1 MGRPLL
7 LPAKV
12 NPPRPHRRRLRRPG
26 LDARVR
32 EALDYRVTIVQ
43 AGTGY
48 GKTTALTALIEAGA
62 PRCWY
67 SIGAGDGDPQ
77 IFLAYLIAAC
87 AAGLPGLSDGPAAAL
102 EEGAPEGLG
111 WTYALDALLGA
122 MDEAVV
128 RPTLLIL
135 DDYHFV
141 AGSPEVKALTERLIT
156 YAPSDLHVVLA
167 TRYPL
172 PGSELVRWRARG
184 EVLELS
190 REALAFS
197 EAEIG
202 ALFRDVYGV
211 ALTDGDLAALA
222 FHTEGWPIALQL
234 VWQGLR
240 GSPSRGV
247 ADLLAGRADSLG
259 ALFDYLASDVLGQQP
274 PAVATFLHETA
285 VLRELTPGACD
296 AVRQAGDSAAMLRQL
311 RDRDLFVVELGDRH
325 YRYHHVFHEFL
336 RQQAEQRADAAEGH
350 RRAATYF
357 AGRGDDEEAVFH
369 WLAAGAHDEAA
380 AAIEGAGEAALLAG
394 RLDTLA
400 GWIDALAPEIVAGR
414 PRLHTLLGDLY
425 RLRSRFDEALSWY
438 AQAEAAAWSRGDHAG
453 VGRALRGKA
462 LVYLD
467 QVRPAQA
474 ESLLQEAL
482 ALSDGNEDR
491 AARARLLEL
500 LAENKLN
507 MGKPAEAETL
517 RVEAR
522 ALREEGPTE
531 DLLTVRVKLRT
542 GRLDEARDTLE
553 AWAAEERRATE
564 RGQPY
569 APRGHR
575 ETVLVLSLIHSFRG
589 EVARAAALADEG
601 LAIGERLGSPFI
613 TAVAHTRRGHALQVR
628 AAAAWGEGAAARDEA
643 IRAYQRAITLGDRL
657 AVRRI
662 RAEAMWGLTRAH
674 GFGGDLEAAAQ
685 AAREGVEVAQ
695 WAGDQWIAAMIELS
709 LGASLVLAGRPA
721 EGLERLGRVLLSF
734 RACGDS
740 FGRASTR
747 LWLALAH
754 SDLRQ
759 PAHAAA
765 CLDDALGLCA
775 AQGYDFLFAGP
786 SLLGPPDPRRAVP
799 LLIEARARPAHAE
812 YAGRLLAGL
821 GLAETQHHP
830 GYQLRVRTLGAF
842 RVWRGGQEVEARE
855 WQRDK
860 ARQLFQLLAAR
871 RGRWMQRDEI
881 CELLW
886 PQLAPEAAGRDF
898 KVALN
903 ALNRALEPARPV
915 DAPAT
920 FIARD
925 GSAYRLRPEADL
937 WLDSEA
943 FGEGVAEGLAL
954 LDAGSGEQGAALL
967 GEALALYLGDY
978 LPETLYDDWAASE
991 RDRLQTL
998 YLRAADRLAATL
1010 LGQGRYEEAADLS
1023 LGMIARDRCHERAY
1037 RMLMLAQARQGNR
1050 ALALRAYQRCAEAM
1064 RDELGVEPSP
1074 ETAALYAQIRQAD
1087 AELPPVTTL

>member
-1 MGRPLL
+1 MGRPPLL
-7 LPAKV
+7 LAKV
-12 NPPRPHRRRLRRPG
+12 SPPRPHRRLLRRPG
-26 LDARVR
+26 LAARVR

-48 GKTTALTALIEAGA
+48 GKTTALTALAEAGA
-62 PRCWY
+62 PLCWY
-67 SIGAGDGDPQ
+67 SVGAGDGDPQ
-77 IFLAYLIAAC
+77 VFLAYLIAAC
-87 AAGLPGLSDGPAAAL
+87 AAGLPGLSDAPAAAL
-102 EEGAPEGLG
+102 EEGAPEGAG

-122 MDEAVV
+122 LDRAVAG
-128 RPTLLIL
+128 PTLLVL

-141 AGSPEVKALTERLIT
+141 AASPEVKALTERLIT
-156 YAPSDLHVVLA
+156 YAPADLHVVLA
-167 TRYPL
+167 SRYPL

-202 ALFRDVYGV
+202 ALFREVYGV
-211 ALTDGDLAALA
+211 ALDEGDLAALA

-240 GSPSRGV
+240 GSPARGV

-274 PAVATFLHETA
+274 PAVAAFLRETA
-285 VLRELTPGACD
+285 VLRELTPDACD
-296 AVRQAGDSAAMLRQL
+296 AVRRAGDSAALLRLL
-311 RDRDLFVVELGDRH
+311 RDRDLFVVELGEQH

-336 RQQAEQRADAAEGH
+336 RQQLGPTATDGH
-350 RRAATYF
+350 RLAAAYF
-357 AGRGDDEEAVFH
+357 AARGEGEEAVYH
-369 WLAAGAHDEAA
+369 WLAAGAHEEAA
-380 AAIEGAGEAALLAG
+380 RAIEAAGEAALLAG
-394 RLDTLA
+394 HLDTLA
-400 GWIDALAPEIVAGR
+400 GWIDALPPDAVARR

-438 AQAEAAAWSRGDHAG
+438 AQAEAAARARADNAG
-453 VGRALRGKA
+453 LGRALRGQA

-482 ALSDGNEDR
+482 ALSDGAGDR

-507 MGKPAEAETL
+507 MGKPAEAEAL
-517 RVEAR
+517 RAEAR

-542 GRLDEARDTLE
+542 GRLDEARATLE
-553 AWAAEERRATE
+553 GWAAEERRAAE
-564 RGQPY
+564 RGEPY

-613 TAVAHTRRGHALQVR
+613 TAVAHTRRGHALQLR
-628 AAAAWGEGAAARDEA
+628 AAAWGAAAARDEA
-643 IRAYQRAITLGDRL
+643 ISCYQRSIALGDRL

-685 AAREGVEVAQ
+685 AAREGLEVAV

-709 LGASLVLAGRPA
+709 LAASLVLAGRA
-721 EGLERLGRVLLSF
+721 GESLERLGRVLLSF

-740 FGRASTR
+740 FGRAATR

-754 SDLRQ
+754 AELRQ

-775 AQGYDFLFAGP
+775 AHGYDFLFAGP
-786 SLLGPPDPRRAVP
+786 TLLGPPDPRRAAP

-812 YAGRLLAGL
+812 YAGRVLAGM
-821 GLAETQHHP
+821 GLAESQHHP
-830 GYQLRVRTLGAF
+830 GYQLRVRTLGGF
-842 RVWRGGQEVEARE
+842 QVWRGAQEVEARE

-860 ARQLFQLLAAR
+860 ARQLFQLLVAR

-903 ALNRALEPARPV
+903 ALNKALEPGRSA
-915 DAPAT
+915 DAPAA
-920 FIARD
+920 FVARD

-937 WLDSEA
+937 WLDGAA
-943 FGEGVAEGLAL
+943 FAEGVAAGLAL
-954 LDAGSGEQGAALL
+954 LDAGEHARGAAVLA
-967 GEALALYLGDY
+967 EALALYLGDY
-978 LPETLYDDWAASE
+978 LPEALYDDWAAAE
-991 RDRLQTL
+991 RERLLAL
-998 YLRAADRLAATL
+998 YLRGADRLAAAL
-1010 LGQGRYEEAADLS
+1010 LAQGRYDEAAELS
-1023 LGMIARDRCHERAY
+1023 LGMLARDRCHERAY
-1037 RMLMLAQARQGNR
+1037 RLLMLAQARQGNR
-1050 ALALRAYQRCAEAM
+1050 ALALRAYQRCAEAL

-1074 ETAALYAQIRQAD
+1074 ETADLYHRIRETGTALPAAG
-1087 AELPPVTTL
+1087 EV

>member
-1 MGRPLL
+1 MRRPPLL
-7 LPAKV
+7 TAKV
-12 NPPRPHRRRLRRPG
+12 SPPRPHRRHLRRPG
-26 LDARVR
+26 LEARVR

-48 GKTTALTALIEAGA
+48 GKTTALTALLDAGA
-62 PRCWY
+62 PLCWY
-67 SIGAGDGDPQ
+67 SVGAGDADPQ
-77 IFLAYLIAAC
+77 TFLAYLIAAC
-87 AAGLPGLSDGPAAAL
+87 AAGLPALSDAPAAAL
-102 EEGAPEGLG
+102 EEGGAEGGG

-122 MDEAVV
+122 LDGAVAA
-128 RPTLLIL
+128 PTLLVL

-141 AGSPEVKALTERLIT
+141 AASPEVKALTERLIS
-156 YAPSDLHVVLA
+156 YAPPDLHVVLA

-172 PGSELVRWRARG
+172 PGSELVRWRARA

-197 EAEIG
+197 EPEIG
-202 ALFRDVYGV
+202 ALFREVYGV
-211 ALTDGDLAALA
+211 TLDDGDLAALA

-274 PAVATFLHETA
+274 PAVSAFLRDTA
-285 VLRELTPGACD
+285 VLRELTPPVCD
-296 AVRQAGDSAAMLRQL
+296 AVRRADDSAALLRRL
-311 RDRDLFVVELGDRH
+311 RDLDLFVVELGEQH

-336 RQQAEQRADAAEGH
+336 RQQAADSAAAGVGH
-350 RRAATYF
+350 RRAAAYF
-357 AGRGDDEEAVFH
+357 DGRDDEEAVYH
-369 WLAAGAHDEAA
+369 WLAAGAHEEAA
-380 AAIEGAGEAALLAG
+380 AAVERGGEAALLAG

-400 GWIDALAPEIVAGR
+400 GWIDALPPDILAGR
-414 PRLHTLLGDLY
+414 PRLHILLGDLY

-438 AQAEAAAWSRGDHAG
+438 AQAEAAARARADRAE
-453 VGRALRGKA
+453 VGRALRGQA

-482 ALSDGNEDR
+482 ALSDGAQDL

-507 MGKPAEAETL
+507 MGKPAEADAL
-517 RVEAR
+517 RAEAR

-542 GRLDEARDTLE
+542 GRLDEARATLE
-553 AWAAEERRATE
+553 AWAGEERRAAE
-564 RGQPY
+564 RGRPY

-589 EVARAAALADEG
+589 EVARAAALAEEG

-628 AAAAWGEGAAARDEA
+628 AAAGGDARDEA
-643 IRAYQRAITLGDRL
+643 IRAYQRAIALGDRL

-662 RAEAMWGLTRAH
+662 RAEAMWGMTRAH

-685 AAREGVEVAQ
+685 AAREGLEVAQ
-695 WAGDQWIAAMIELS
+695 WAGDQWIASQVELS
-709 LGASLVLAGRPA
+709 LGASMVLAGRPA
-721 EGLERLGRVLLSF
+721 EGLAILDRVLRSF

-740 FGRASTR
+740 LGRAAAR

-754 SDLRQ
+754 ADLGQ
-759 PAHAAA
+759 QAHAAA

-775 AQGYDFLFAGP
+775 AHGHDFLLTAP
-786 SLLGPPDPRRAVP
+786 TLLGPPDPRRAVP
-799 LLIEARARPAHAE
+799 LLIAARARPAHAE
-812 YAGRLLAGL
+812 YAGRLLAAL
-821 GLAETQHHP
+821 GLAATQHHP

-842 RVWRGGQEVEARE
+842 RVWRGAHELEARD

-860 ARQLFQLLAAR
+860 ARQLFQLLVAR

-881 CELLW
+881 CDLLW
-886 PQLAPEAAGRDF
+886 PQLDPGAAGRDF

-903 ALNRALEPARPV
+903 ALNRALEPARPAE
-915 DAPAT
+915 APTT
-920 FIARD
+920 FVARD
-925 GSAYRLRPEADL
+925 GSAYMLRPEADL
-937 WLDSEA
+937 WVDGEA
-943 FGEGVAEGLAL
+943 FEAGVAAALAL
-954 LDAGSGEQGAALL
+954 LDAGAAHGADALA
-967 GEALALYLGDY
+967 EALALYAGPY
-978 LPETLYDDWAASE
+978 LPDTIYDDWATPE
-991 RDRLQTL
+991 RERLQAL
-998 YLRAADRLAATL
+998 YLRAADRLAAAL
-1010 LGQGRYEEAADLS
+1010 LAQGRLAEAADLS
-1023 LGMIARDRCHERAY
+1023 LRMIAHDRCYERAY
-1037 RMLMLAQARQGNR
+1037 RLLMLAQARQGNR
-1050 ALALRAYQRCAEAM
+1050 ALALRTYQRCAEAL
-1064 RDELGVEPSP
+1064 RDELAAEPSP
-1074 ETAALYAQIRQAD
+1074 ETAELHARIRRSA
-1087 AELPPVTTL
+1087 AEL